1 VQFEDFA
8 NLNARRLLDKYRN
21 DYCMFNDDIQGTGAV
36 TLAGILSAMRLLNQS
51 LQDQQILFYGAGSA
65 AFGIAEIIIQKM
77 VQDGMD
83 IGNARRKIC
92 FFDSRGLVVKGRS
105 NLTNQKMLY
114 AHELAE
120 ESNLESAIDSL
131 QPNILI
137 GVSGQGGAF
146 SESIVR
152 KMGEINNR
160 PIIFA
165 LSNPTSKSECTAE
178 QAYTWTE
185 GKAIFV
191 SGSPFNPVTYE
202 ENTFSPGQ
210 GNNAY
215 IFPGVGLGVVVSKS
229 SQVTDDMFIAAADT
243 LADLVSEEDLAK
255 GRLYPSLVK
264 IREISCKIAV
274 NVAKQAFENHTAQVP
289 QPENLEKC
297 VVDSMFK
304 PKYKSYL

>member
-1 VQFEDFA
+1 MGLRNKRLRGEDYDCLIDEFMAAVTDKFPNVLVQFEDFA
-8 NLNARRLLDKYRN
+8 NLNASRLLEKYRY

-51 LQDQQILFYGAGSA
+51 LQDQQILFYGAGAA

-83 IGNARRKIC
+83 MGNARRKIC

-137 GVSGQGGAF
+137 GVSGQGGSF
-146 SESIVR
+146 SETIVR

-165 LSNPTSKSECTAE
+165 LSNPTSKS
-178 QAYTWTE
+178 
-185 GKAIFV
+185 
-191 SGSPFNPVTYE
+191 
-202 ENTFSPGQ
+202 
-210 GNNAY
+210 
-215 IFPGVGLGVVVSKS
+215 
-229 SQVTDDMFIAAADT
+229 D
-243 LADLVSEEDLAK
+243 
-255 GRLYPSLVK
+255 
-264 IREISCKIAV
+264 
-274 NVAKQAFENHTAQVP
+274 P
-289 QPENLEKC
+289 QQQ
-297 VVDSMFK
+297 
-304 PKYKSYL
+304 